1 MPTMIEVREL
11 RHAYTRDGR
20 PAVDGISF
28 EVAQGEVFGFLGP
41 NGAGKSTTQKVLT
54 GLLPLQGG
62 WVEVAGRD
70 IRRPTAEF
78 FNLIGV
84 SFENPNVYLKLT
96 GLENLR
102 FFASLYDGPTA
113 DPLDLLRKVG
123 LEDAANRRAATY
135 SKGMRQ
141 RLVLA
146 RSMLNRPK
154 LWFLDEPT
162 TGLDPTATQ
171 WVLDLVREHRDG
183 GATVF
188 LTTHNMHVAEA
199 LCDRV
204 AFLNEGRIAALD
216 TPRNLKLGYGERVVA
231 VEYREDGGAG
241 GSEGGGDGRPLRRE
255 ALSLTS
261 AEQRQRLAELVAG
274 GRLETVHSQEATLE
288 EVFIKVTG
296 RGLA

>member
-1 MPTMIEVREL
+1 MIDVREL
-11 RHAYTRDGR
+11 RHSYTRGGK
-20 PAVDGISF
+20 PAVDGVSF
-28 EVAQGEVFGFLGP
+28 EVAQSEVFGFLGP
-41 NGAGKSTTQKVLT
+41 NGAGKSTTQKILT
-54 GLLPLQGG
+54 GLLPVQEGE
-62 WVEVAGRD
+62 VKVAGRD
-70 IRRPTAEF
+70 IRRPTGEL

-84 SFENPNVYLKLT
+84 SFETPNVYLKLT
-96 GLENLR
+96 GFENLR
-102 FFASLYDGPTA
+102 FFASLYDGPTV
-113 DPLDLLRKVG
+113 DPVELLRKVG
-123 LEDAANRRAATY
+123 LEEAANRRAATY

-146 RSMLNRPK
+146 RSMINRPK

-171 WVLDLVREHRDG
+171 WVLDLVREQRDR

-188 LTTHNMHVAEA
+188 LTTHNMFVADA

-216 TPRNLKLGYGERVVA
+216 TPRSLKLGYGERVVA
-231 VEYREDGGAG
+231 VEYRGG
-241 GSEGGGDGRPLRRE
+241 EGGDGGQLHRETLSMTSEGERR
-255 ALSLTS
+255 
-261 AEQRQRLAELVAG
+261 RLEELVTA

>member
-1 MPTMIEVREL
+1 MIEVREL
-11 RHAYTRDGR
+11 RHAYTRAGR

-41 NGAGKSTTQKVLT
+41 NGAGKSTTQKILT

-70 IRRPTAEF
+70 IRHPTAEF

-162 TGLDPTATQ
+162 VGLDPTATQ

-188 LTTHNMHVAEA
+188 LTTHNMYVAEA

-231 VEYREDGGAG
+231 VEYREDGGGDG
-241 GSEGGGDGRPLRRE
+241 GEGGGNGRPLRRE